1 MIFVTTVPKSWFIPF
16 DQDKMNLYFIGS
28 SIVLVIMLG
37 AGSWSARSLNKAYQI
52 MKSQG
57 VDLDMRIGWHEL
69 RRADARL
76 YQQYALGLTIFGL
89 SGVAGV
95 CLLLF
100 GWMKSQ

>member
-1 MIFVTTVPKSWFIPF
+1 
-16 DQDKMNLYFIGS
+16 
-28 SIVLVIMLG
+28 
-37 AGSWSARSLNKAYQI
+37 

>member
-1 MIFVTTVPKSWFIPF
+1 
-16 DQDKMNLYFIGS
+16 MNIYVIGS
-28 SIVLVIMLG
+28 LIGLGIMIG
-37 AGSWSARSLNKAYQI
+37 AGWWSSRSLNKAYRV
-52 MKSQG
+52 MRSQG
-57 VDLDMRIGWHEL
+57 IDLEMRIGWREL